1 MTTAVI
7 KKAKGLIG
15 RLTKESKADVE
26 KGKQD
31 WKQAVT
37 ESAEQNVHVEDSVI
51 HKLGSILGID
61 PSEAVEKF
69 RSEVAA
75 VEAYRI
81 MLIKIAKYDSE
92 MKEFEAIHSWEE
104 AQRELKDIQEEVMRR
119 RTELHRYNHLQTIVG
134 SSYAQL
140 HKIVHKHGDY
150 FPKLSL
156 KTIREFASK
165 QQEGSS
171 S

>member
-15 RLTKESKADVE
+15 RLSKESKADVE

-37 ESAEQNVHVEDSVI
+37 ESAEQNVHVQDSVI
-51 HKLGSILGID
+51 HKLGATLGID
-61 PSEAVEKF
+61 PSEAVDRF

-81 MLIKIAKYDSE
+81 MLIRIAKLDSE
-92 MKEFEAIHSWEE
+92 MREFEALHSWEE
-104 AQRELKDIQEEVMRR
+104 SQRELKELQEEVMKR
-119 RTELHRYNHLQTIVG
+119 RTELHHYDHLQHLIGTNYSQLRRIVG
-134 SSYAQL
+134 
-140 HKIVHKHGDY
+140 KHPEY
-150 FPKLSL
+150 FEEFSL

-165 QQEGSS
+165 QQEESS